1 MDASDVARRLEAH
14 RSWLGL
20 VAWAGLAPA
29 LRGKV
34 DVSGVVQVTLAEA
47 CQLETSEGDERALL
61 RRLLARNLGDEIRK
75 ARAAK
80 RGGGHDVALAADV
93 ADEGPSPESQV
104 ARAEQLDRLAVALEA
119 IPEAQRQAIAS
130 HYLANLPVAE
140 VARQMGKTVPAVA
153 GLLFRGL
160 AAMRRAMGE
169 EP

>member
-20 VAWAGLAPA
+20 LAWAGLAPQ

-47 CQLETSEGDERALL
+47 CRLPTAEGEERPLL
-61 RRLLARNLGDEIRK
+61 RRLLARNLGDEVRK

-80 RGGGHDVALAADV
+80 RGGGQDVALVGDV
-93 ADEGPSPESQV
+93 AGDEPSPESLAAKV
-104 ARAEQLDRLAVALEA
+104 EQLERLAVALEA
-119 IPEAQRQAIAS
+119 IPEAQRQAIS
-130 HYLANLPVAE
+130 LHYLDGLPVAD
-140 VARQMGKTVPAVA
+140 VAGRMGKTAPAVA

-160 AAMRRAMGE
+160 EAMRRAMGGA
-169 EP
+169 